1 MPREGANVESEIRQ
15 NSAMIKIP
23 NVATKYSEQANVSES
38 RKAKIEA
45 RAG

>member
-1 MPREGANVESEIRQ
+1 MPREETNAETEIRQ

-23 NVATKYSEQANVSES
+23 NVATKNSEQANVSES